1 MASAIS
7 SLPVPVSPLI
17 NTVASVGATI
27 RTIPSTRRRASLLP
41 TIRGEP
47 LSQSSFLP
55 RWAFADTES
64 SASKDAPRL
73 TTGAS
78 PTQHVCVAIFYSFRL
93 STALSTLAHQSRAG
107 LNREVLQLSEPCPLA
122 SLPGSNTF
130 FLTFILDR
138 FVFVYTPRSEL
149 RGMPRSRFLVVPLL
163 GYPTSTSRYGWVS
176 HERAPSWFYWP
187 EISIRFRPNR
197 CASTDHA
204 PGPSIARAAPKA
216 PSRTCIQGSLA
227 CDRTRQSSATAISTP
242 ATGVHKPTSNSTAKH
257 AAATSRVPKV
267 MPPV

>member
-1 MASAIS
+1 M
-7 SLPVPVSPLI
+7 
-17 NTVASVGATI
+17 
-27 RTIPSTRRRASLLP
+27 PSTRRRASLLP
-41 TIRGEP
+41 TMRGEP

-55 RWAFADTES
+55 RWALADTES

-130 FLTFILDR
+130 FLTLILDR

-176 HERAPSWFYWP
+176 HERVRSGSTGPKSQSASGRIDAHPRTTLQVRALRGRRLKPRAGRASRDRSHATGRDRAPRQPSARPRP
-187 EISIRFRPNR
+187 ESISQP
-197 CASTDHA
+197 
-204 PGPSIARAAPKA
+204 
-216 PSRTCIQGSLA
+216 
-227 CDRTRQSSATAISTP
+227 ATALR
-242 ATGVHKPTSNSTAKH
+242 N
-257 AAATSRVPKV
+257 
-267 MPPV
+267 MPPRLPGCPR